1 MCRKRPKG
9 SSGPPEP
16 RICVSPL
23 DALRQLE
30 LVEDLELVEADLVDC
45 IVACP
50 GQLFYATTIPVCL
63 WFLTRNKAAK
73 GHRSRKGDA
82 RLEALGHRRLCL
94 HARSLVFRHPQS
106 GETIKVNAPLDEDF
120 EAILAALRSDKR

>member
-1 MCRKRPKG
+1 MT
-9 SSGPPEP
+9 
-16 RICVSPL
+16 
-23 DALRQLE
+23 DFT
-30 LVEDLELVEADLVDC
+30 LVERFGDAALVEARLGTGRTHQIRVHSQFGGFPILGDDKY
-45 IVACP
+45 
-50 GQLFYATTIPVCL
+50 G
-63 WFLTRNKAAK
+63 
-73 GHRSRKGDA
+73 SRKGDA